1 MLKQVG
7 RLKEAE
13 ASYKEALRFN
23 PRYADA
29 HHNLG
34 NLYLERK
41 QWQEAERAYLEAL
54 KVDPSHRNAA
64 ESLEHLKHDRAP
76 LRDHFALSNL
86 RHVKAT
92 PLRPLPKLEPLRTS
106 QLSAS
111 QLNDLGIKI
120 LTIDDLKPKS

>member
-1 MLKQVG
+1 LD
-7 RLKEAE
+7 EAE

-54 KVDPSHRNAA
+54 KLDPSHRHAA
-64 ESLEHLKHDRAP
+64 ESLARLRRDRAP

-86 RHVKAT
+86 RHVQAT
-92 PLRPLPKLEPLRTS
+92 PLRSLPKLEPLRAL
-106 QLSAS
+106 QLSTD
-111 QLNDLGIKI
+111 QLKDLEIKI
-120 LTIDDLKPKS
+120 LSIDDLKPKS